1 MLPNA
6 TGRYP
11 VIDPARL
18 GRMLVLEDIDTDA
31 IIQTR
36 MARLKE
42 IWATHDPP
50 AAAQY
55 DVEGLEFDPILINQE
70 CCTYFELLLRDRVNQ
85 AARSLTLANAV
96 GTDLEAIATRYPGG
110 VPRVGGES
118 DTRYRQRV
126 WLSPNPLSPH
136 GTAEG
141 YQFWALS
148 ALPNVRDVTT
158 IKIRPRLDDNP
169 IILITCM
176 MSGENP
182 LPTPAELIQIRRY
195 LIAESRLAMTDVIS
209 VGGPKVVD
217 LDYRIKVWLYPT
229 VDETSTFAEI
239 KNNLAALIEEQRW
252 LGRDHTRAA
261 IAAAAMLAG
270 VQNVEIVSPA
280 QDVAVP
286 DDWLGRV
293 GSVSVEYAGR
303 RQ

>member
-6 TGRYP
+6 IGRYP

-55 DVEGLEFDPILINQE
+55 DLEGLEFDPILINQE

-96 GTDLEAIATRYPGG
+96 GTDLDAIASRYPGG
-110 VPRVGGES
+110 VPRLDGES

-136 GTAEG
+136 GTAEA

-148 ALPNVRDVTT
+148 ALPTVRDVTT

-176 MSGENP
+176 MDGANP
-182 LPTPAELIQIRRY
+182 LPSPEGFKYAVTSSA
-195 LIAESRLAMTDVIS
+195 SRGL
-209 VGGPKVVD
+209 P
-217 LDYRIKVWLYPT
+217 
-229 VDETSTFAEI
+229 
-239 KNNLAALIEEQRW
+239 
-252 LGRDHTRAA
+252 
-261 IAAAAMLAG
+261 
-270 VQNVEIVSPA
+270 
-280 QDVAVP
+280 
-286 DDWLGRV
+286 
-293 GSVSVEYAGR
+293 
-303 RQ
+303 

>member
-6 TGRYP
+6 TGRFP

-31 IIQTR
+31 IIKAR

-42 IWATHDPP
+42 IWAEHDPP

-55 DVEGLEFDPILINQE
+55 DVEGLEFDPILSNQE
-70 CCTYFELLLRDRVNQ
+70 CCTYFELMLRDRLNQ

-96 GTDLEAIATRYPGG
+96 GTDLDAIASRYPGG
-110 VPRVGGES
+110 VPRVTGES

-126 WLSPNPLSPH
+126 WLSPNPLTPH

-141 YQFWALS
+141 YQFWAMN
-148 ALPNVRDVTT
+148 ALPNVRDVST

-176 MSGENP
+176 MEGANP
-182 LPTPAELIQIRRY
+182 LPSIEELLAIRRY

-209 VGGPKVVD
+209 VAPPKVVD
-217 LDYRIKVWLYPT
+217 IAYRIKVWLYPT
-229 VDETSTFAEI
+229 VDQPST
-239 KNNLAALIEEQRW
+239 LAQI
-252 LGRDHTRAA
+252 
-261 IAAAAMLAG
+261 
-270 VQNVEIVSPA
+270 N
-280 QDVAVP
+280 
-286 DDWLGRV
+286 
-293 GSVSVEYAGR
+293 
-303 RQ
+303 

>member
-31 IIQTR
+31 IIKTR

-42 IWATHDPP
+42 IWASHDPP

-55 DVEGLEFDPILINQE
+55 DVEELEFDPILINQE

-85 AARSLTLANAV
+85 AARAVTLANAV
-96 GTDLEAIATRYPGG
+96 STDLDAIASRYPGG
-110 VPRVGGES
+110 VPRVEGES
-118 DTRYRQRV
+118 DRRYRQRV
-126 WLSPNPLSPH
+126 WLSPNPLTPH

-148 ALPNVRDVTT
+148 ALPTVRDVTT

-169 IILITCM
+169 IILVTCM
-176 MSGENP
+176 MEGADP
-182 LPTPAELIQIRRY
+182 IPTLEQLLVIRRY
-195 LIAESRLAMTDVIS
+195 IIAESRLAMTDVIS
-209 VGGPKVVD
+209 IAAPK
-217 LDYRIKVWLYPT
+217 LIKIDYRIKVWLYPT
-229 VDETSTFAEI
+229 VDEASTLAQL
-239 KNNLAALIEEQRW
+239 KTNLAALIEDQRW

-261 IAAAAMLAG
+261 IAGAAMIAG
-270 VQNVEIVSPA
+270 VQNIEVVSPA
-280 QDVAVP
+280 HDVAVP
-286 DDWLGRV
+286 DDWLGQV
-293 GSVSVEYAGR
+293 GSFTVEYAGR